1 MEDLDGQ
8 YRRLLEAVS
17 KTQVVKAPNQHLHTF
32 GVTRLQYFIVTE
44 PIYSE
49 VSPGPVEAVIR
60 QGVVTAARPKVVTPS
75 YMAQLDGF
83 GDDAKAYFN
92 SLALR
97 HGSNTPGLLYHYKN
111 EPGEMEIV
119 EGAAM
124 DVAQR
129 VSHRLKGESNNLSV
143 VMLGVDE
150 LWDVSLLKFIFEYTA
165 ASVSGNVEDLQA
177 RRLFDPAPE
186 VDAPRAAVQ
195 HIEEL
200 FTEVE
205 RGADLVVLKRELDHW
220 GLFPH
225 YQDRFFS
232 LFRRKGA

>member
-8 YRRLLEAVS
+8 YRRLIDAVS
-17 KTQVVKAPNQHLHTF
+17 RTQVVKAPHQYLHTF

-44 PIYSE
+44 PVYKE
-49 VSPGPVEAVIR
+49 VAPGPSEAVIR
-60 QGVVTAARPKVVTPS
+60 QGVVTAERPQVVTPA

-97 HGSNTPGLLYHYKN
+97 HGANAPGLLYHYKN

-119 EGAAM
+119 EGAAVE
-124 DVAQR
+124 VAQR
-129 VSHRLKGESNNLSV
+129 VSSRLKDESNNLSV

-150 LWDVSLLKFIFEYTA
+150 LWDVSLLKFIYEYTA
-165 ASVSGNVEDLQA
+165 ASVAGNVEELQS
-177 RRLFDPAPE
+177 RRLFDPAGE
-186 VDAPRAAVQ
+186 MEAPRAAIQ
-195 HIEEL
+195 RIEEL
-200 FTEVE
+200 FRDTE
-205 RGADLVVLKRELDHW
+205 RGADPAILKRELDRW
-220 GLFPH
+220 GLFQH

-232 LFRRKGA
+232 LFRRKGP